1 MIKNAQKTRSKGEF
15 PQPGEDYLQ
24 KPTTTKLNAK
34 RLHAC
39 SPVSVMKQVVS
50 SITTLYT
57 IILEGLTSAARQEI
71 KGIGKENWKDWEK

>member
-1 MIKNAQKTRSKGEF
+1 MIKNTQKTRSKGEF
-15 PQPGEDYLQ
+15 PHPGEDYLQ

-39 SPVSVMKQVVS
+39 SPISVMKQVVWHHYS
-50 SITTLYT
+50 FFA

-71 KGIGKENWKDWEK
+71 KGIGKEN